1 MKRNVIVIGSGFGG
15 LGAAARLLADGH
27 DVTIFEARDKLGG
40 RAYTYEQDGFRFDGG
55 PTILTAPW
63 MFDEIR
69 ALKPFRGAVHQLA
82 RRPLAS
88 PFYDARQLAANRVPV
103 AALIYF
109 DDMYVDAELS
119 LATAEA
125 IPRLRYW
132 ITNEY
137 EHDGLRQDPGV
148 FRRLKAM
155 LDD

>member
-1 MKRNVIVIGSGFGG
+1 MENILLVIHLLLAIALAGV
-15 LGAAARLLADGH
+15 LGAA
-27 DVTIFEARDKLGG
+27 I
-40 RAYTYEQDGFRFDGG
+40 
-55 PTILTAPW
+55 
-63 MFDEIR
+63 
-69 ALKPFRGAVHQLA
+69 
-82 RRPLAS
+82 S
-88 PFYDARQLAANRVPV
+88 VPV